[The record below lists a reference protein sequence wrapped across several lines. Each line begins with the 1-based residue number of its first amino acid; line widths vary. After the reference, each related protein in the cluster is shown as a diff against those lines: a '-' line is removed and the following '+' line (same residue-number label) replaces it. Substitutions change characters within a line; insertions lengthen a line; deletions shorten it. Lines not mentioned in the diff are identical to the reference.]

1 MQFIS
6 WNKIDN
12 LFNVF
17 IYSILVF
24 SSSNFVLKYS
34 FMEMAMSNSDVFI
47 RFNFLKR

>member
-24 SSSNFVLKYS
+24 SSSNFVLK
-34 FMEMAMSNSDVFI
+34 MAMSNSDVFI